1 MRKLFILAFIAIAIS
16 VPVFACTSMIVGAKA
31 SASGRPLLWKH
42 RDTGA
47 EDNFVERVA
56 PRHPGDLAYV
66 ALFNGGDS
74 LLKEAWLGMNEV
86 GFAIMNTASYN
97 LAPDT
102 AKIKDR
108 EGVVMSAALRQCRTV
123 DDFRCMLDTLPK
135 PLGVQANF
143 GVIDAAGNGAY
154 FEANDYT
161 YTAYYLADTQNDVLI
176 RTNFSVSGNDS
187 TGMGYIRYE
196 NACHIFADKL
206 AVGGFTPADFTE
218 GASRSFYH
226 AQLNRDVMADST
238 LHWAVDQDFI
248 PRRISSASIV
258 IEGVNPADNCA
269 DAVMWTVIGYP
280 PLSHVQKVTV
290 NNVPDGLR
298 PLQPGFRSADCNE
311 VIKRKR
317 KAFSLRRGNGQH
329 YVNLDY
335 IRSQE
340 PLQRAL
346 SSKAYGE

>member
-1 MRKLFILAFIAIAIS
+1 MRKLFILAFIALMFAA
-16 VPVFACTSMIVGAKA
+16 PAYACTSMIVGAKA
-31 SASGRPLLWKH
+31 STSGRPLLWKH

-47 EDNFVERVA
+47 EDNFVERVL
-56 PRHPGDLAYV
+56 PKHNGDFAYV

-74 LLKEAWLGMNEV
+74 LLREAWMGVNEA

-108 EGVVMSAALRQCRTV
+108 EGLVMSEALRKCRTV
-123 DDFRCMLDTLPK
+123 DDFRCMLDTLSK

-143 GVIDAAGNGAY
+143 GVIDAVGGGAY
-154 FEANDYT
+154 FETNDYN
-161 YTAYYLADTQNDVLI
+161 YTAYYLSDTDNDVLI

-187 TGMGYIRYE
+187 TGMGYIRYD
-196 NACHIFADKL
+196 NARHIFSDKL
-206 AVGGFTPADFTE
+206 VNGGFTPSDFTE
-218 GASRSFYH
+218 VASRSFYH
-226 AQLNRDVMADST
+226 ALLNRDVLADST
-238 LHWAVDQDFI
+238 LQWAVDQDFI

-258 IEGVNPADNCA
+258 IEGVTSADNPS
-269 DAVMWTVIGYP
+269 DATMWTVIGYP
-280 PLSHVQKVTV
+280 PLSHVQKVTL
-290 NNVPDGLR
+290 NSVPDGLR

-317 KAFSLRRGNGQH
+317 KAFSIRRGNGQH

-335 IRSQE
+335 IRSQIDI
-340 PLQRAL
+340 QRKL
-346 SSKAYGE
+346 SQLEYEK